1 MLRLEKILLPVDFS
15 ERCLGAARWARLV
28 ADRYGSEILM
38 LHVVEPIR
46 YEFSALEFGGAVL
59 TDLAANRK
67 AQARERLEEFLSEEL
82 AGARMRRLLVEGDAA
97 QSIVEAARNEQVA
110 LITMPTHGYG
120 RFRRFILGS
129 VTAKVLH
136 DAQCPVWTGVHL
148 EETPAAHTIR
158 LRSVVCAV
166 DLGPHSAEPLRW
178 AGQLAQ
184 DFGARLL
191 LAHACPYIVMR
202 SSERGERDW
211 NAELGESARQRL
223 RELQREVGVEAE
235 LEVQFGDAP
244 KVVCNIA
251 RQRQADLLV
260 IGRGSAAGVY
270 GRLRTNAYAIIRES
284 PCPVVSV

>member
-1 MLRLEKILLPVDFS
+1 MLNLEKILLPVDFS
-15 ERCLGAARWARLV
+15 ERCLGAARWAKLL
-28 ADRYGSEILM
+28 ASRYGSEILM

-59 TDLAANRK
+59 TDLVANRK
-67 AQARERLEEFLSEEL
+67 AQARQRLDEFLAEEL
-82 AGARMRRLLVEGDAA
+82 GDVRLRRLLVEGDAA
-97 QSIVEAARNEQVA
+97 QTIVEVARKEGA
-110 LITMPTHGYG
+110 GLITMPTHGYG

-148 EETPAAHTIR
+148 EETPAPETIR
-158 LRSVVCAV
+158 LRSVLCAV
-166 DLGPHSAEPLRW
+166 DLGPQSAEPLRW
-178 AGQLAQ
+178 AAQLAA
-184 DFGARLL
+184 DFGAQLV
-191 LAHACPYIVMR
+191 LAHACPCVVMR
-202 SSERGERDW
+202 PGECGDRDL
-211 NAELGESARQRL
+211 NAELAASARQRL
-223 RELQREVGVEAE
+223 QALQQEVGTQAEVEI
-235 LEVQFGDAP
+235 QFGDAP

-251 RQRQADLLV
+251 RERQADLLV